1 MKKPNF
7 LTRHSGLLLA
17 ILFGTAV
24 VFVITQYETRGD
36 PQTSEPPAENS
47 APSPA
52 TAETEAD
59 DTEKGVM
66 DYLKDY
72 GYTEGRPAIIDM
84 YATWCGPCM
93 KMAPHIKAIAES
105 YRESLQVIQVDIDQD
120 EGFARA
126 VGIEAVP
133 TLIIIDKDGNMEKS
147 VGAMSEE
154 ELTALAEALT
164 QKQ

>member
-7 LTRHSGLLLA
+7 LTRNSGLLLA

-24 VFVITQYETRGD
+24 VFVITQYETVGD
-36 PQTSEPPAENS
+36 IQATEPPAGNIT
-47 APSPA
+47 ANTT
-52 TAETEAD
+52 TAEAEED
-59 DTEKGVM
+59 GTEKGVM
-66 DYLKDY
+66 DYLRDY
-72 GYTEGRPAIIDM
+72 GYTKGRPAIIDM

-105 YRESLQVIQVDIDQD
+105 YKESLQVIQVDIDQD
-120 EGFARA
+120 EEFARA
-126 VGIEAVP
+126 AGIEAVP
-133 TLIIIDKDGNMEKS
+133 TLIIIDMDGNMEKS

-164 QKQ
+164 RKQ